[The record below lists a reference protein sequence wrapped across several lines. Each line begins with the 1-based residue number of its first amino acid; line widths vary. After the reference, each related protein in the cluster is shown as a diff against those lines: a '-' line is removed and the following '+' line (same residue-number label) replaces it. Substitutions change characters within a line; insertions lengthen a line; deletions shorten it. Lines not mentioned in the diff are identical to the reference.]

1 LKKRHLLLALGLVMV
16 IAGLLALP
24 KERSIKLKE
33 KARDYASP
41 IYRFTDWVGS
51 FYRNVDTGL
60 QTLEAAQVEA
70 KRLKAAN
77 AELETRNSLLQDLSK
92 ENDRLREM
100 LEFKKASQFKLLP
113 CRVISRDH
121 SSWWSVVTIN
131 RGWKDNQTLKE
142 SEGIVSDLPVVSPRG
157 LVGKTG
163 GVSYETTEVILMV
176 DENCKIAATV
186 ENSGSQGI
194 VVGEGTLDSGKP
206 KARMRFIPKN
216 AEMAVG
222 ERVFTS
228 GLGGIF
234 PPGLMIGTVAEL
246 PPLSGSRSFGLY
258 REAIIDPV
266 VDLSQLDELFLV
278 VGARGKP

>member
-1 LKKRHLLLALGLVMV
+1 MV